1 MFHEMACNGG
11 TDPAPNKITPPP
23 HQKKKKKKKKKN
35 SNHLVLLKQ
44 TRRKAN
50 AQTSYPT

>member
-1 MFHEMACNGG
+1 MFHEMACNGD

-23 HQKKKKKKKKKN
+23 PKKKKKKKKKN